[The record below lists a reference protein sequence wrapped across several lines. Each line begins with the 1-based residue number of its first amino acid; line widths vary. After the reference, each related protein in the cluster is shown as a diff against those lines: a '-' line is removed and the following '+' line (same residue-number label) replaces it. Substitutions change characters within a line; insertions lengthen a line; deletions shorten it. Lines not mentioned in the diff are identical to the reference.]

1 MSGMSGERGEWGVRG
16 RVGPCGPRLRCRA
29 ALGRE
34 QRMSYVNVALV
45 TPGAP
50 PGYDPAR
57 HNYVRKQLG
66 MVAEGKLPVRPGRLQ
81 HV

>member
-1 MSGMSGERGEWGVRG
+1 
-16 RVGPCGPRLRCRA
+16 
-29 ALGRE
+29 
-34 QRMSYVNVALV
+34 MSYVNVALV

-57 HNYVRKQLG
+57 HNYVRKQLR

-81 HV
+81 HVEVRHDDNCPIFGGGYCACDPDIRLRG